1 MRTDYVA
8 VALGT
13 HPRAV
18 GFGASAVGT
27 VRRLAPIPKRAPS
40 PMPPPELTTGEAIV
54 SSRPAAR
61 VPSSPLAP
69 WRGGPKPRR
78 GPCAVIRAFGY
89 LRGSEYD
96 YTSFGQRRPPG
107 GPNMVSG

>member
-27 VRRLAPIPKRAPS
+27 VRRLAPVPKTRAV
-40 PMPPPELTTGEAIV
+40 AD
-54 SSRPAAR
+54 AA
-61 VPSSPLAP
+61 
-69 WRGGPKPRR
+69 
-78 GPCAVIRAFGY
+78 
-89 LRGSEYD
+89 
-96 YTSFGQRRPPG
+96 PG
-107 GPNMVSG
+107 TNYW